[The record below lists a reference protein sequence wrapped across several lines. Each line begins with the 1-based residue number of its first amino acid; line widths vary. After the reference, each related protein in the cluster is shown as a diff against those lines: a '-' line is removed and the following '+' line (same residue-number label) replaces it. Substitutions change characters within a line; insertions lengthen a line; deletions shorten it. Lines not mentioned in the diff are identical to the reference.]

1 MWSKMRVLSSHG
13 EKEVLIFETIC
24 MSFAKRAGIQNANF
38 GIRGSA
44 KVLIPFFA
52 TFFQFF
58 SLSCEKGGAF
68 HSREGRKGSFQQLH
82 TTVAVK

>member
-1 MWSKMRVLSSHG
+1 M
-13 EKEVLIFETIC
+13 LIFETIC

-44 KVLIPFFA
+44 KVLSPFFA

-68 HSREGRKGSFQQLH
+68 HLAKGKKRSLFSSCIQQLL
-82 TTVAVK
+82 